1 MVKES
6 KFFRMQAV
14 KAERLARATRDDVE
28 TSLNFSNLAQAYR
41 SQADAIKN
49 SKKKAARKK
58 SLRTGKKAGNK
69 TGKLKDK
76 KVKKKNKRTKK
87 RGS

>member
-1 MVKES
+1 VRCRSEGNRVVKEA

-14 KAERLARATRDDVE
+14 KAERLARATMDDVE

-49 SKKKAARKK
+49 SKKKKAAKTK
-58 SLRTGKKAGNK
+58 NPGTGKKAG
-69 TGKLKDK
+69 KLKDK
-76 KVKKKNKRTKK
+76 TI
-87 RGS
+87 SP

>member
-1 MVKES
+1 
-6 KFFRMQAV
+6 MQAI
-14 KAERLARATRDDVE
+14 KAERLARATMDDVE

-58 SLRTGKKAGNK
+58 SPGTGKKAGKK

-76 KVKKKNKRTKK
+76 KVKKPKNKRTKK